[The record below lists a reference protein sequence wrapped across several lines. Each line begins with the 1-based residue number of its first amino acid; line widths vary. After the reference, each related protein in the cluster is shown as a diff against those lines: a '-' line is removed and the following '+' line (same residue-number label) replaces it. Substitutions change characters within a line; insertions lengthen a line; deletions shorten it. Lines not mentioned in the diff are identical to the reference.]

1 MNNKVKPSAVLSKT
15 IKNLLNGN
23 HPTDQLLTDLLRL
36 GAERILQETAE
47 GEVDE
52 FLGRGWYQRR
62 QEQDGEHRGYRNGYT
77 PVNFKT
83 TQGPITVQRPRIR
96 DNEEPFQSAV
106 LSRIQRL
113 EERLVTLVTEIYV
126 RGIPTRD
133 VDQTLVTRQGEPVL
147 SR

>member
-15 IKNLLNGN
+15 IENLLNGN

-47 GEVDE
+47 AEVDE

-62 QEQDGEHRGYRNGYT
+62 EEQDGEHRGYRNGYT

-83 TQGPITVQRPRIR
+83 TQGPTTVQRRRIR
-96 DNEEPFQSAV
+96 DNEKPSQSAL
-106 LSRIQRL
+106 LSSISHQ
-113 EERLVTLVTEIYV
+113 
-126 RGIPTRD
+126 
-133 VDQTLVTRQGEPVL
+133 Q
-147 SR
+147 